1 MWEDVPGG
9 RDMVTP
15 RGRDDDDELE
25 FIVLVLV
32 GGGGMRWMDGR
43 GGA

>member
-15 RGRDDDDELE
+15 RGRDDDDDELE
-25 FIVLVLV
+25 FIVLVG